1 MKLSKMLG
9 VAVVAVLAMAI
20 SASAASAAKFKI
32 EGTTAPFTLK
42 AEQVAAENHVFTI
55 EGGLT
60 TKCKKASF
68 EGTVGAKEVSTVE
81 VTPVYS
87 ECTAFGLSATV
98 NMHSCKYK
106 FLEPTGA
113 ASPFSGKL
121 NVACGSEPATI
132 VAGTCEV
139 TVSSQEN
146 LGTLTYKNEATTPK
160 TVLVEANVTGL
171 KYTKVKDGFL
181 CPLNGTGTKEDGTYA
196 GNTTAKGF
204 EALSQKNLVV
214 G

>member
-9 VAVVAVLAMAI
+9 VAVVAVLALAV
-20 SASAASAAKFKI
+20 SASAASAAMFKI
-32 EGTTAPFTLK
+32 EGTTGPFTVK
-42 AEQVAAENHVFTI
+42 AEQVASENHVFTI
-55 EGGLT
+55 EGGLS
-60 TKCKKASF
+60 TKCKKATF
-68 EGTVGAKEVSTVE
+68 EGTVGATEVSTLE
-81 VTPVYS
+81 VTPSYS

-106 FLEPTGA
+106 FLEPAGSGPFTGN
-113 ASPFSGKL
+113 L
-121 NVACGSEPATI
+121 NLVCGSEPATI
-132 VAGTCEV
+132 TAGTCEV
-139 TVSSQEN
+139 TVTSQEN
-146 LGTLTYKNEATTPK
+146 RGTLTYNNEATSPK

-181 CPLNGTGTKEDGTYA
+181 CPLSGTGTREDGTYT

-204 EALSQKNLVV
+204 EGATQKGVLI